1 MFLNLFLIFS
11 VTTGAQICPDLAL
24 DRPWPA
30 AATVIR
36 IVLEQR
42 DLPDTQSIPLV
53 GEGPER
59 FLQVRGRV
67 IAVEHG
73 PFFVKP
79 GASIR
84 LAIHSIATSFG
95 YDSVG
100 EEFLVG
106 LDQGGQVRWV
116 TPDAD
121 QLVRIR
127 GTVVIVSQR
136 ATSEA
141 LKLVDKPALFARLRI
156 SSIANGAGTF
166 RIGDEV
172 VFGLPGQVALG
183 ESYCFILIARTS
195 AASRSFRLLR
205 LMRSGA
211 TGNIGN
217 RVNREHG

>member
-1 MFLNLFLIFS
+1 LLNLFLIFS
-11 VTTGAQICPDLAL
+11 VTTAAQICPDLAL
-24 DRPWPA
+24 DRPLPA
-30 AATVIR
+30 ATTVIR
-36 IVLEQR
+36 IVLEPR
-42 DLPDTQSIPLV
+42 DLPDTSSIPLV

-73 PFFVKP
+73 PFSVRP

-106 LDQGGQVRWV
+106 LDQRRQVEWV
-116 TPDAD
+116 TPDPV

-127 GTVVIVSQR
+127 GTVVTVSRQ
-136 ATSEA
+136 ATSET
-141 LKLVDKPALFARLRI
+141 LKLVDKPALFARIKI

-166 RIGDEV
+166 RSGDV
-172 VFGLPGQVALG
+172 VVLGLPGQVVSG
-183 ESYCFILIARTS
+183 GSYCLILIARTS
-195 AASRSFRLLR
+195 AASRPFRLLR
-205 LMRSGA
+205 LMRSK
-211 TGNIGN
+211 TG
-217 RVNREHG
+217 